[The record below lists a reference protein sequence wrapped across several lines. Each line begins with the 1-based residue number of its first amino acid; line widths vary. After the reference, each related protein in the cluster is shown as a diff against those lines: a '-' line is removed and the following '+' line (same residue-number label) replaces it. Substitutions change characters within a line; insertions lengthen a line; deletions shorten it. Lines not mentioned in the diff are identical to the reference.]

1 MKKLRILLADDHSI
15 VRSGLRSLFKPMRE
29 FVVVGEASNGE
40 EAVEQAERLRPDI
53 TIMDISMPKMNG
65 IEATKLIKQ
74 KSPGVK
80 VLILT
85 VHDNEEYVYE
95 LIRAGADG
103 YVLKDAEKQE
113 IFAAVRKVADAE
125 PFFSPGVSKLI
136 IGKIARDSKDHPK
149 PGDNAPRLTKRE
161 EEILRLIAHGMTSKK
176 IAEKLCLS
184 SSTVNT
190 HRANLMQKLDIH
202 DTASLVRFA
211 IQKGFVSVKPH

>member
-1 MKKLRILLADDHSI
+1 MKKIRILLADDHSI
-15 VRSGLRSLFKPMRE
+15 VRSGLRSLFKTTRE

-40 EAVEQAERLRPDI
+40 EAVQLAERLRPDI
-53 TIMDISMPKMNG
+53 AIVDISMPKMNG
-65 IEATKLIKQ
+65 IEATRHIKQ
-74 KSPGVK
+74 KNGAVK

-85 VHDNEEYVYE
+85 IHDNEEYVYE

-113 IFAAVRKVADAE
+113 IFTAVRKVADSE

-136 IGKIARDSKDHPK
+136 IEKIARDSKNHHQATDSV
-149 PGDNAPRLTKRE
+149 PRLTKRE
-161 EEILRLIAHGMTSKK
+161 EEILRLIAHGMTSRK

-184 SSTVNT
+184 TSTVNT

-211 IQKGFVSVKPH
+211 IHKGFVNVKST